1 MVGVAAVDD
10 VARPALAA
18 IVLFGVCG
26 FGVVRLLLPAELRD
40 HELLWVL
47 PVGACIAALTL
58 GALGYARVPF
68 AVSLPLVISGG
79 VVLGVVAVRRR
90 GWPRRPA
97 RAGALGWP
105 LWIGVLLACV
115 ALVPVYRAGTATV
128 SGTGSDAHLAA
139 GTADFLQD
147 HHPGATAVEE
157 PVDMVPLVWR
167 SKPPIYYPL
176 AAAATLGGVETWEAL
191 SPFMAVLLAL
201 AALGFFL
208 LAAQALGAGP
218 AGAAVAMAAVGL
230 DRVALQTTTH
240 PYFNQLWGFLA
251 LPFALLLAWWVAQS
265 RTRGAGALLLLFLM
279 VGAFAYP
286 LALPIP
292 LLALGVLLW
301 PERHRLLAARRLW
314 NGRRSLL
321 WMLPLAL
328 VLAVPARG
336 VVEKMAAA
344 VGVVADP
351 TASLGTWGGDLVRFI
366 PEHQFVGLPS
376 TVLLLVLGPVFAVAI
391 AWELRRQP
399 RRLAIALGCV
409 LVFGAL
415 AAAWFRPREAGWYF
429 HFKVLAFVGPLAVL
443 LAVVAVSRLRRLA
456 WIPLSA
462 IVLFGVQGAKDELVI
477 TFDQTP
483 RWMTEVRAVDE
494 RLPPGTSVRLD
505 VDASRQLWTAYF
517 LPGQPLCSQRPLFN
531 TSYPRVMQ
539 SRKADFILIE
549 REYGVP
555 PDSTGGAV
563 WTNEHF
569 ALYRQRAGIPG
580 PEICS
585 QRMVQFIDR
594 IAITGEASS

>member
-1 MVGVAAVDD
+1 MGLAAVDD

-18 IVLFGVCG
+18 VLLFAVCG

-40 HELLWVL
+40 HELLWML
-47 PVGACIAALTL
+47 PVGACTAALAL
-58 GALGYARVPF
+58 ALLGYARVPF
-68 AVSLPLVISGG
+68 AVALPAVLVAGAA
-79 VVLGVVAVRRR
+79 LGVVAVRRR

-97 RAGALGWP
+97 RLGTLGWP
-105 LWIGVLLACV
+105 AWVGVLVACV
-115 ALVPVYRAGTATV
+115 ALVPMYRAGTATV
-128 SGTGSDAHLAA
+128 TGTGSDAHLAA
-139 GTADFLQD
+139 GTADFLRD
-147 HHPGATAVEE
+147 HHPGAIAVEE
-157 PVDMVPLVWR
+157 PVDRVPLVWR

-208 LAAQALGAGP
+208 LATEALGAGL
-218 AGAAVAMAAVGL
+218 AGAVVAMAAVGL
-230 DRVALQTTTH
+230 SRVALQTATH

-251 LPFALLLAWWVAQS
+251 LPFALLLAWWVARS
-265 RTRGAGALLLLFLM
+265 RTRGAGALLVGFLA

-292 LLALGVLLW
+292 LLALTVLLW
-301 PERHRLLAARRLW
+301 PERRRLRALRRLW
-314 NGRRSLL
+314 QGPRSLL
-321 WMLPLAL
+321 WMVPLAAL
-328 VLAVPARG
+328 LALPARG
-336 VVEKMAAA
+336 VIEKMGAA

-351 TASLGTWGGDLVRFI
+351 TASLRSWGGDLVAFI

-376 TVLLLVLGPVFAVAI
+376 TVLLLALGPLFAVAI

-399 RRLAIALGCV
+399 RPLALALAGV

-415 AAAWFRPREAGWYF
+415 AAAWFRPRDFGWYF

-443 LAVVAVSRLRRLA
+443 LAVVAVSRLRRFA

-462 IVLFGVQGAKDELVI
+462 IVLFGVQGAKDEMVI

-483 RWMTEVRAVDE
+483 RWLTEVRAVDE
-494 RLPPGTSVRLD
+494 RLPPGASVRLD
-505 VDASRQLWTAYF
+505 VDPPRQLWTAYF
-517 LPGQPLCSQRPLFN
+517 LAGQPLCSQRPLLD
-531 TSYPRVMQ
+531 TSYPHVPA
-539 SRKADFILIE
+539 SRKADWILIE

-555 PDSTGGAV
+555 PDATGGAV
-563 WTNEHF
+563 WSNERF

-580 PEICS
+580 PEVCS
-585 QRMVQFIDR
+585 QRMVQFIER
-594 IAITGEASS
+594 IGITGQASS